1 MCLSPKTSRTFLG
14 YYFKSKNTDR
24 TNSKEEKT
32 KNKLSQNRLS
42 SRNNEIMKNQKKNIY
57 RKILPNNLIQFSSNN
72 STSSNNSIHNLNNVQ
87 THNCIKEYESG
98 YKNPDYLKKNIKFYN
113 KHNLSNILMKN
124 TKEKLNNMFQKYKN
138 KVNNNRNYSSNY
150 MTNRHNRSSSKNLN
164 QDLVISKIVDKL
176 VINNINKMK
185 KFNFNISQ
193 IQLKS
198 DIERTFLG
206 SKTTKEFNHNLNSSK
221 KNIYFPISTN
231 KKIKS
236 PNNKKNISSLGITR
250 HSALTS
256 STGNIM
262 SQKNVKP
269 LISNKSNKQISNNNF
284 KKNKSDIFNKKDKM
298 MELSKS
304 KEINN
309 NITFNNYYIKQKKFS
324 NGVGLNNNKIEYVQI
339 NLFNNGHDDKISKDG
354 KNYMFNKID
363 KKIISNINSVKNIQ
377 KNREKEVKLF
387 DNINGSSD
395 GLNVTKSIL
404 NFNDKIKQIKEISTP
419 EENHFLAVNYVHFI
433 KNNNIKFL

>member
-14 YYFKSKNTDR
+14 YYFKSKNSDR
-24 TNSKEEKT
+24 TNSKEENIKSRIT
-32 KNKLSQNRLS
+32 QKRLS

-57 RKILPNNLIQFSSNN
+57 RKILPNNFVQFSSNN
-72 STSSNNSIHNLNNVQ
+72 STSSNNSIHNLNNIQ

-113 KHNLSNILMKN
+113 RHDLSNILMKN
-124 TKEKLNNMFQKYKN
+124 TKEKFNNMFQKYKK
-138 KVNNNRNYSSNY
+138 KVNNNRNNSNNY
-150 MTNRHNRSSSKNLN
+150 MTSRHNHSSSKNLN

-176 VINNINKMK
+176 VINNINKLK
-185 KFNFNISQ
+185 KFNFNINQ
-193 IQLKS
+193 IQQKS

-206 SKTTKEFNHNLNSSK
+206 SMTTKDNHQLNSSR

-236 PNNKKNISSLGITR
+236 PNNKKNISCLGITR

-262 SQKNVKP
+262 SQKNIKP
-269 LISNKSNKQISNNNF
+269 LYSSKSNVQNSNKNF
-284 KKNKSDIFNKKDKM
+284 KKNKSDIFNKKDKI

-304 KEINN
+304 KEISS

-339 NLFNNGHDDKISKDG
+339 NLFSNGHDDKITKDG

-363 KKIISNINSVKNIQ
+363 KKIISKINSVKNFQ
-377 KNREKEVKLF
+377 KIREKEVKLF

-395 GLNVTKSIL
+395 GIYVTKSIL
-404 NFNDKIKQIKEISTP
+404 NFNDKIKPIKEISTP
-419 EENHFLAVNYVHFI
+419 EENHFLAVSYIHFI
-433 KNNNIKFL
+433 KNNNNKFS